1 MNDKITLFH
10 VKGHNGFRCQKQINR
25 IRFFKDFYGTEQQC
39 KAQAKLWWDDIKK
52 RYSDNWDGTK
62 TWDFFKTKW
71 EEWAKSS
78 SKAKDPMAER
88 TIKEYKWAFAQA
100 ERLIRPLRYLA
111 DLTLENLRR
120 ARGVQAEEAAK
131 KGQDNYGP
139 NKFVTCMRTSLTWA
153 MEQGYMRDIPINN
166 FHTLPTAEVQVK
178 TQSIREIEML
188 LKYGTTKERVVVL
201 LGFDC
206 GCRPEE
212 MANILIEKIDL
223 ENLFADIS
231 PNFADERRGIR
242 YWHPKCHKS
251 RQIRLTERLRQEI
264 IALAAKGPY
273 LITNQYGEPYSQQ
286 GFSVMY
292 CKFVKRVNKEIRLH
306 EKDPIKITGTCK
318 TLRKDYSTSRQ
329 GQGATIEETGKSMG
343 HAGEEV
349 TLEHYTNKNTPEM
362 RQQERERLKK
372 LDKFIVPLKY

>member
-153 MEQGYMRDIPINN
+153 MEQGYMRDMPINN

-188 LKYGTTKERVVVL
+188 LKYGKTKERVVVL
-201 LGFDC
+201 LGFDSV
-206 GCRPEE
+206 
-212 MANILIEKIDL
+212 A
-223 ENLFADIS
+223 A
-231 PNFADERRGIR
+231 
-242 YWHPKCHKS
+242 PKKWRICWW
-251 RQIRLTERLRQEI
+251 
-264 IALAAKGPY
+264 
-273 LITNQYGEPYSQQ
+273 
-286 GFSVMY
+286 
-292 CKFVKRVNKEIRLH
+292 KR
-306 EKDPIKITGTCK
+306 
-318 TLRKDYSTSRQ
+318 
-329 GQGATIEETGKSMG
+329 
-343 HAGEEV
+343 
-349 TLEHYTNKNTPEM
+349 
-362 RQQERERLKK
+362 
-372 LDKFIVPLKY
+372 